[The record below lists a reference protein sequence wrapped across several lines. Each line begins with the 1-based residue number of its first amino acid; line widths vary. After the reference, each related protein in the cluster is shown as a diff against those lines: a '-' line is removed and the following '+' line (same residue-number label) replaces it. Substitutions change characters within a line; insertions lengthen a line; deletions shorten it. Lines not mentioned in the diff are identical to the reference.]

1 VGHPHNTWTAIIVAI
16 VRCCRDEH
24 GSEGKDRRD
33 NAELHGLKEY
43 KTVFKGMTIQ
53 AVKEYLETVAAL
65 VSYCK
70 RTKGIYARVR
80 CVN

>member
-1 VGHPHNTWTAIIVAI
+1 MGHPHNTWTAIIVTI

-33 NAELHGLKEY
+33 DAELHGLKECE
-43 KTVFKGMTIQ
+43 TVFKGMTIQ